1 MAHWTSAD
9 WTAFLGA
16 LAALVGAIVAGTI
29 KVLQSIQAIHLAIN
43 SRMDELV
50 AETRKASLAEG
61 RDQMR
66 LNVNPPVTITD
77 TPAVVTTYP
86 PINEVLGMK
95 KPGGSE

>member
-1 MAHWTSAD
+1 MHWTAAE
-9 WTAFLGA
+9 WTTFLGA
-16 LAALVGAIVAGTI
+16 LATVFAAIAAATI
-29 KVLQSIQAIHLAIN
+29 KVLDKIKEIHLAIN

-86 PINEVLGMK
+86 PITESMGI
-95 KPGGSE
+95 KPPTEKP